1 MKTIRYKLGIDVGGT
16 TLDFAVVDSQANLLF
31 SYKLPIVTPLE
42 QSIEI
47 GILELI
53 STYDFDPK
61 NCLGIHIGTTIAI
74 NALLNLNSL
83 YKVGILRIAGHSP
96 ELPPA
101 YEFPSKVRT
110 AIFSGYETISGGR
123 ELDNQAIS
131 GLKTSEIIL
140 AVNKLLS
147 AGAEA
152 IGIIAVFSPLYNEDE
167 CFAEAVIREHF
178 KTHVPITLSHQLG
191 SLGFIQRENN
201 TLINTALKKTMS
213 DSISSFSHCFNEL
226 GFICQFHMTQNNGTL
241 ISFDEAIQFP
251 LKTISSGPTNS
262 LVGACKLT
270 GLQNAIVVD
279 IGGTSTDI
287 GIVENAFPHS
297 SSQSARIADLPLS
310 FTLPHLKIIAL
321 GGGSIFNHTSEGYVP
336 NGSLGAA
343 IFSESQSVGGNY
355 LTFFDIGNIL
365 NETLLPKNH
374 TIKIDKNQAK
384 AIMQFS
390 IKKILEVVDSIN
402 FSRNL
407 PIILVGG
414 GAQIIPNEFL
424 DKRFIRPKH
433 YNVAN
438 AYGAALAEI
447 SGVISRIICLDKDPE
462 IKLQALENEVREIA
476 IANGSEPNK
485 VRLIEK
491 KLLPLF
497 YMPNQMTLVHMLAAG
512 PCKNALP
519 NEVNFLY
526 QES

>member
-1 MKTIRYKLGIDVGGT
+1 MKAIKYKFGIDVGGT
-16 TLDFAVVDSQANLLF
+16 TLDFAVVDSKANLLF
-31 SYKLPIVTPLE
+31 SYKLPIVAPLE
-42 QSIEI
+42 QSIKT
-47 GILELI
+47 GIQELI
-53 STYDFDPK
+53 STYDIDPK

-101 YEFPSKVRT
+101 YEFPRKVRR

-131 GLKTSEIIL
+131 NLKAAEIIL

-147 AGAEA
+147 AG
-152 IGIIAVFSPLYNEDE
+152 
-167 CFAEAVIREHF
+167 AEAVIREHF

-191 SLGFIQRENN
+191 SLGFLKRENN
-201 TLINTALKKTMS
+201 ILINTAPIKTMRN
-213 DSISSFSHCFNEL
+213 SISCFSQCFNEL
-226 GFICQFHMTQNNGTL
+226 GFICQFEMTQNNGTL

-297 SSQSARIADLPLS
+297 SSQCAYIADLPLS
-310 FTLPHLKIIAL
+310 FTLPHLKILAL
-321 GGGSIFNHTSEGYVP
+321 GGGSIFSNTSEGYVL

-343 IFSESQSVGGNY
+343 IFSESQSVGGNH

-365 NETLLPKNH
+365 NDTLLPKNH
-374 TIKIDKNQAK
+374 TIQIDKKQAE
-384 AIMQFS
+384 AIMQFN
-390 IKKILEVVDSIN
+390 IKKILDVVDSLNHGRN
-402 FSRNL
+402 F
-407 PIILVGG
+407 PVILVGG
-414 GAQIIPNEFL
+414 GAQNIPEEFL

-447 SGVISRIICLDKDPE
+447 SGVISRIICLDWKT
-462 IKLQALENEVREIA
+462 K
-476 IANGSEPNK
+476 
-485 VRLIEK
+485 
-491 KLLPLF
+491 
-497 YMPNQMTLVHMLAAG
+497 
-512 PCKNALP
+512 
-519 NEVNFLY
+519 
-526 QES
+526 